1 MDGSVD
7 LLDVDDDGDLVVLL
21 LDFFFFF
28 LLDDGFRAGSF
39 CFVIL
44 CVCVFGRRCWP

>member
-1 MDGSVD
+1 MDGFVVVA
-7 LLDVDDDGDLVVLL
+7 VDDDLVVLLL

-44 CVCVFGRRCWP
+44 CVCVCDRSCWA